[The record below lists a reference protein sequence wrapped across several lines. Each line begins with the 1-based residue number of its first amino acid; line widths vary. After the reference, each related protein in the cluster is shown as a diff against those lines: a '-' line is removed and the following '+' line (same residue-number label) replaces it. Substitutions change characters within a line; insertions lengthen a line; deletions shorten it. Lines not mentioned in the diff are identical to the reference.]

1 MKKKY
6 TIKDIAKLAG
16 VSKGTVDRVLHKR
29 GKVSE
34 KAHKKVETVLREIE
48 YQPNPIARNLRENRI
63 YKICV
68 IIPDMAKDPYW
79 IPAHEG
85 ICEAAREFRP
95 FGIMVDE
102 FFYDPKDRSAFVE
115 KSREAI
121 ASCPDVLLMAP
132 LFQVESSLILQQCR
146 KKQVRVAFF
155 NNYINALDNAIFIG
169 QDLHR
174 TGRIAA
180 GLIHK
185 MVGPGAK
192 IAIIHLDKEPHMQLK
207 ENGFLS
213 YFEMQK
219 EKFEFASHCISS
231 TDDTAEFEAT
241 TMKFLQQNPDVSAIF
256 VTNSK
261 AFKMVE
267 LLKKN
272 NLHCVVVG
280 YDLLEKNIEY
290 LKEGTIDFL
299 IHQQPKNQAYL
310 SIQYFSEFFLFG
322 KEIPDRKFLPI
333 DIVTS
338 ENIDYYLE

>member
-1 MKKKY
+1 
-6 TIKDIAKLAG
+6 
-16 VSKGTVDRVLHKR
+16 
-29 GKVSE
+29 
-34 KAHKKVETVLREIE
+34 
-48 YQPNPIARNLRENRI
+48 
-63 YKICV
+63 
-68 IIPDMAKDPYW
+68 
-79 IPAHEG
+79 
-85 ICEAAREFRP
+85 
-95 FGIMVDE
+95 
-102 FFYDPKDRSAFVE
+102 
-115 KSREAI
+115 
-121 ASCPDVLLMAP
+121 
-132 LFQVESSLILQQCR
+132 
-146 KKQVRVAFF
+146 
-155 NNYINALDNAIFIG
+155 
-169 QDLHR
+169 
-174 TGRIAA
+174 
-180 GLIHK
+180 
-185 MVGPGAK
+185 
-192 IAIIHLDKEPHMQLK
+192 MQLK

-310 SIQYFSEFFLFG
+310 SIHIFPSSFFSE
-322 KEIPDRKFLPI
+322 RKFQ
-333 DIVTS
+333 T
-338 ENIDYYLE
+338 ENFCRSIS